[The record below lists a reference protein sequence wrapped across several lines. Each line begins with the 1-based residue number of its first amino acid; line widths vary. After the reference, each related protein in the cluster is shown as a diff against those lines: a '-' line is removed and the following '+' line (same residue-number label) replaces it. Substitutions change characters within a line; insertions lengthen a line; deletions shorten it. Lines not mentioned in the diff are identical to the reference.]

1 MIEFIEG
8 TVAEKTPAHL
18 TIDVGG
24 VGFGLNV
31 PMSTYE
37 AVGNPG
43 TRARLLTHLHVR
55 EDLLQLYGF
64 ATEGERELFELLL
77 TVSGIGPK
85 VAQAILSGMSVSG
98 LRQRVAQGDVK
109 GLMVIPGLGRK
120 MASRLVVEL
129 KDRLAGGAI
138 TSRAAEFSRSSAAPA
153 SPAEEAALALI
164 ALGFEPGA
172 ARRRVNNVVAD
183 GGGGPAVEE
192 IIKAALRDTTP

>member
-1 MIEFIEG
+1 MIDFIEG
-8 TVAEKTPAHL
+8 AIAEKTPAHI

-31 PMSTYE
+31 PMSTYD

-77 TVSGIGPK
+77 TVSGVGPK

-98 LRQRVAQGDVK
+98 LRQRVAEGDIK
-109 GLMVIPGLGRK
+109 GLTVIPGLGRK

-129 KDRLAGGAI
+129 KDRLAGVA
-138 TSRAAEFSRSSAAPA
+138 TSSRTELSRGGSAPA
-153 SPAEEAALALI
+153 SPAEEAALALV
-164 ALGFEPGA
+164 ALGFEPGVA
-172 ARRRVNNVVAD
+172 HRRVGNVVGNGDAKM
-183 GGGGPAVEE
+183 AVEE
-192 IIKAALRDTTP
+192 IIRAALRETAQ